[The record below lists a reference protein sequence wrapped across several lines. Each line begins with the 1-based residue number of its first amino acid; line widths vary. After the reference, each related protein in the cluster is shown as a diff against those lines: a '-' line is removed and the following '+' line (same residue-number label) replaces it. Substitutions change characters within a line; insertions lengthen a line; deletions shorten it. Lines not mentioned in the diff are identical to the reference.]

1 MDNNTEQALNMLVS
15 AARQARLSYDEHAA
29 LEQAVQ
35 TLLQT
40 LQPEEDK
47 SSGKARVSKAKSTS
61 SSD

>member
-35 TLLQT
+35 TLLTT
-40 LQPEEDK
+40 LAPPEEK
-47 SSGKARVSKAKSTS
+47 ISSKAKVK
-61 SSD
+61 DKVPG

>member
-35 TLLQT
+35 TLLTT
-40 LQPEEDK
+40 LAPPEEK
-47 SSGKARVSKAKSTS
+47 TSSKAKVK
-61 SSD
+61 DKVPG

>member
-47 SSGKARVSKAKSTS
+47 SSGKAKVKAKSTS

>member
-40 LQPEEDK
+40 LQPAEESK
-47 SSGKARVSKAKSTS
+47 TTTKAKVKEKSPG
-61 SSD
+61 

>member
-35 TLLQT
+35 SLLQT

-47 SSGKARVSKAKSTS
+47 SSVKAKVKAKSTTG
-61 SSD
+61 SD